1 MNRLNTPST
10 PSQQSKFSK
19 KLVPTS
25 LILLGIV
32 LVVLMPLAI
41 WVAYGPM
48 PNQTSDS
55 ANSSSNNV
63 IFPLISAGVMTTF
76 SIAVLNRYISSKKMY
91 FFFWGTGLLM
101 FSIVSLSEIYLSI
114 QWHSWAFF
122 SWYFFG
128 AVLNAAWIGQG
139 TICLLLS
146 SKWLRPTITLLLV
159 ASSAALIVMLQT
171 MSLLDVSKFD
181 NTIIMN
187 AQYRNI
193 MPTPLEGGIIRIM
206 TPFFNV
212 YGATSLIGGAVWSA
226 YLFWR
231 KSILPNRVIG
241 NILIAIGAIIIST
254 TSILT
259 RMGFSKWWY
268 LGELLA
274 AILLFVGFIIASRQT
289 YAKVSKNTT
298 MFTKQSVVDYTNE

>member
-1 MNRLNTPST
+1 MKSRFIDKSILF
-10 PSQQSKFSK
+10 Q
-19 KLVPTS
+19 KLVPTLLVVCS
-25 LILLGIV
+25 ITLILLI
-32 LVVLMPLAI
+32 PLAI

-48 PNQTSDS
+48 SNQTDTVTIG
-55 ANSSSNNV
+55 NSNN
-63 IFPLISAGVMTTF
+63 ILLPILSAGLMIVF
-76 SIAVLNRYISSKKMY
+76 AIFVLNRYISSNKIH

-101 FSIVSLSEIYLSI
+101 FSVVSLSEIYLSM
-114 QWHSWAFF
+114 QWNRWAFF
-122 SWYFFG
+122 FWYFFG

-146 SKWLRPTITLLLV
+146 SKWLRPTITLLLF
-159 ASSAALIVMLQT
+159 ASSTALIVMLQT

-181 NTIIMN
+181 NTIIIN

-193 MPTPLEGGIIRIM
+193 IPAPLEGSIIRLM

-259 RMGFSKWWY
+259 RIGVSKWWH

-274 AILLFVGFIIASRQT
+274 AILLFVGFIFASRQT

-298 MFTKQSVVDYTNE
+298 MFTRQSAVDYTNE